1 MHAFSQVNRT
11 GIARSTEPVGTQSQS
26 QNAPPLRMQV
36 RTTIRSN
43 NQTKIHPK
51 ALQNRAQIGPKSL
64 PRTSQEPS
72 GARVSPKSARKR
84 SKRGPKR
91 PQGRPWGPTRASQ
104 ERPRPPK
111 ERPEGARGLARGTS
125 GEAKSTPS
133 RPQKRKKSNLR
144 KVLRDSA
151 LPTFQALRPPPDRP
165 RIGPKS
171 SQVGPSSPSSGLL
184 DRLWSLEGASSGLG
198 ARLRSTRAASGAPRG
213 RLSCAPIR

>member
-11 GIARSTEPVGTQSQS
+11 GIARSIEPVGTQSQS
-26 QNAPPLRMQV
+26 QNSPPLRMQV
-36 RTTIRSN
+36 RTTIRSK

-84 SKRGPKR
+84 SKVGPKR
-91 PQGRPWGPTRASQ
+91 PQERPWGPTRASQ

-125 GEAKSTPS
+125 GEAKSSKS
-133 RPQKRKKSNLR
+133 RSPKRKKSILA

-151 LPTFQALRPPPDRP
+151 LPMRGALRTPWNHSK
-165 RIGPKS
+165 IASEWSK
-171 SQVGPSSPSSGLL
+171 VGS
-184 DRLWSLEGASSGLG
+184 
-198 ARLRSTRAASGAPRG
+198 
-213 RLSCAPIR
+213 